1 MPNYAVNGLIVR
13 GEVVEASTYARKRDN
28 AQMLGLRV
36 RVEGE
41 DYKEVHEVSLP
52 VEGSVIPAK
61 GAQVEVECAC
71 RVTREGQQYLT
82 GYAGGL
88 QVLSEAPLS
97 VAGRSRAA
105 S

>member
-13 GEVVEASTYARKRDN
+13 GEVVEAAIYARKRDN

-36 RVEGE
+36 RVEGD
-41 DYKEVHEVSLP
+41 DYKEVHEVSVP
-52 VEGSVIPAK
+52 AEGSVLPGK
-61 GAQVEVECAC
+61 GDQVEVECAC

-88 QVLSEAPLS
+88 QVLSEAPVS